1 MRTKHIATS
10 SLIVMGIGFILTL
23 FMPQNIVVRLMQ
35 GGFEAGLVGG
45 FADWFA
51 VTALFRHP
59 MGIPIPHTSLLINN
73 RAKIVNSLIGAMET
87 ELLNKE
93 SIKNKLRQAK
103 IFKSLAS
110 GAFRM
115 IRKREVRR
123 NIVTSTKSLVEAI
136 PLEKV
141 ATSVQTAVVG
151 YVRNKELE
159 PLVAQ
164 IAISIVEKKYD
175 ERVLDYALDYGKKWA
190 IKPETEILL
199 GQIVH
204 SKLQELQVGG
214 MKGFAIQ
221 AFLGFMSEEK
231 LGSLL
236 TGLLVSSIDD
246 LSSSDSAYRERILRE
261 IRVQLTTA
269 ALNPSVTHQ
278 IKSWL
283 ETKLTDES
291 TERFILAQLVEL
303 RDKLLLKLDKEYD
316 NGGRIVLSTFRWVV
330 TTLNKQEELVNRWE
344 QGILNLIGN
353 LVEANY
359 YRIALLVKDNLDKMD
374 DKTLVN
380 MLEEK
385 VGNDLQWIRVNGA
398 LCGFIIGILLTVLHM
413 LI

>member
-1 MRTKHIATS
+1 MRTKYIATS

-59 MGIPIPHTSLLINN
+59 MGIPIPHTSLLLSN
-73 RAKIVNSLIGAMET
+73 RGKIVNSLIAAMET

-93 SIKNKLRQAK
+93 SIKNRLLQAK
-103 IFKSLAS
+103 VFKSLAS

-115 IRKREVRR
+115 IRKREVRK
-123 NIVTSTKSLVEAI
+123 NIVSSIKSLAEAL
-136 PLEKV
+136 PLEQV
-141 ATSVQTAVVG
+141 ASSVQTAMVS

-159 PLVAQ
+159 PMVAQ
-164 IAISIVEKKYD
+164 AAISIVEKQYD
-175 ERVLDYALDYGKKWA
+175 EKVLDYALDYGKKWA
-190 IKPETEILL
+190 SKPETEVLL

-204 SKLQELQVGG
+204 SKIQELQLGG

-236 TGLLVSSIDD
+236 TGLMVSSIDD
-246 LSSSDSAYRERILRE
+246 LSKPASAYRERILQE
-261 IRVQLTTA
+261 VRVQITTA
-269 ALNPSVTHQ
+269 ALNPAVTLQ

-291 TERFILAQLVEL
+291 TERFILNQLEDLRGQLV
-303 RDKLLLKLDKEYD
+303 LKLDREYD
-316 NGGRIVLSTFRWVV
+316 NGGRIVLSSFRWVV
-330 TTLNKQEELVNRWE
+330 TMLNKQESLVNRWE
-344 QGILNLIGN
+344 QGLLNLIVN
-353 LVEANY
+353 LVESNY
-359 YRIALLVKDNLDKMD
+359 YRIALLAKDNLDKMD
-374 DKTLVN
+374 DQALVQ

-413 LI
+413 LV